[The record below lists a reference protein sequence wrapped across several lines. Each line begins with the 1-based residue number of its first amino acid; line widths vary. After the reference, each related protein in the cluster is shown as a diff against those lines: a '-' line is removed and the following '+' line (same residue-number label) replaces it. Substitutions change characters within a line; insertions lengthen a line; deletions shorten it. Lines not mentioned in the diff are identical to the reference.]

1 MVATADQAE
10 NVPARKQTEAPGGLR
25 QISPLDLTSKLLFPK
40 WKLEEGE
47 EDITVMQVIIEGEY
61 DGKHVRYTYD
71 LYDEFNKSTKTHS
84 MARTTGY
91 TATMA
96 VRMIASGLYTRT
108 GISVPEFVGQQAEC
122 VAFILKGLEERGI
135 VYKETITEL

>member
-1 MVATADQAE
+1 M
-10 NVPARKQTEAPGGLR
+10 LR
-25 QISPLDLTSKLLFPK
+25 DTGFFSKEKIDVKGVEISPLDLTSKLLFPK

-47 EDITVMQVIIEGEY
+47 EDITIMQIIVEGEY
-61 DGKHVRYTYD
+61 DGKSVRYTYD
-71 LYDEFNKSTKTHS
+71 LFDEYDKATKTHS

-96 VRMIASGLYTRT
+96 VRLIANGLYKRT
-108 GISVPEFVGQQAEC
+108 GISVPEFIGQQPEC
-122 VAFILKGLEERGI
+122 VAFILKGLEKRGI